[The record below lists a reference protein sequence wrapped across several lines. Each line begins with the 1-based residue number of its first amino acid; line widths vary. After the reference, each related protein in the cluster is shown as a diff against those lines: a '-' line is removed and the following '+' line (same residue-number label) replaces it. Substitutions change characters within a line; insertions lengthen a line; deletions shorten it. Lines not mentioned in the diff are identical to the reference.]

1 MSCYFRHI
9 EDILSEAGI
18 EVSPDNKKKIDEVI
32 HGIVGIAYKDCPTTW
47 KTLKQ
52 SISDEYKREEFVRK
66 LHDAIG

>member
-9 EDILSEAGI
+9 QDILSQAGI
-18 EVSPDNKKKIDEVI
+18 EVSPDNKRKIDEVI

-52 SISDEYKREEFVRK
+52 SISDEHKREEFVRK